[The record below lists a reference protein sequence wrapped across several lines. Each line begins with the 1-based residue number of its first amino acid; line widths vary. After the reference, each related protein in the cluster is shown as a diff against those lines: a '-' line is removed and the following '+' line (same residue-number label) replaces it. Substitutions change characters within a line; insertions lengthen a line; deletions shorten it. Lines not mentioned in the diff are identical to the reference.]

1 MTPIQRMAYYNN
13 MLYKY
18 LAERQRYLSELGEK
32 RRVEERLLN
41 QRINENER
49 VERLKESGKGNVI
62 DKMV

>member
-1 MTPIQRMAYYNN
+1 MTPIQRTTYYNN

-32 RRVEERLLN
+32 RRVEERLFN
-41 QRINENER
+41 QRINESER
-49 VERLKESGKGNVI
+49 VERLRESDKGNVI